1 MKSIVVS
8 LVKNMLLV
16 SILLITLFNFFN
28 HFIKWN
34 DLFITQLI
42 TGFFYLILSCY
53 EILNST
59 FISSLNINRFP
70 YFSNSYIMFRTL
82 KTTVFFLISVL
93 LFLTTNAVKN
103 LYPICLTLAFAEL
116 IVNYLK
122 YKKHLCYVYLST
134 NFLILAENK
143 QTKLFA
149 NEISLIE
156 YRHEILYFV
165 KKDGKS
171 IQIKLEHIN
180 QKTMFLTKIYD
191 WVLKNNI
198 SVGKE
203 SNEKMIN
210 EVNLK

>member
-1 MKSIVVS
+1 MVNK
-8 LVKNMLLV
+8 
-16 SILLITLFNFFN
+16 
-28 HFIKWN
+28 
-34 DLFITQLI
+34 QLI
-42 TGFFYLILSCY
+42 
-53 EILNST
+53 
-59 FISSLNINRFP
+59 
-70 YFSNSYIMFRTL
+70 
-82 KTTVFFLISVL
+82 VFFL
-93 LFLTTNAVKN
+93 LTTLFISCNNREEKSNSKTEDHVTSDAILSIQDVTDLIQEGYVSFYRAWNK
-103 LYPICLTLAFAEL
+103 LDWEL
-116 IVNYLK
+116 INSRAEEEKPGIITNYLK

>member
-1 MKSIVVS
+1 MANYVEFEWWT
-8 LVKNMLLV
+8 N
-16 SILLITLFNFFN
+16 ILE
-28 HFIKWN
+28 
-34 DLFITQLI
+34 
-42 TGFFYLILSCY
+42 LSQTN
-53 EILNST
+53 LS
-59 FISSLNINRFP
+59 
-70 YFSNSYIMFRTL
+70 
-82 KTTVFFLISVL
+82 FFL
-93 LFLTTNAVKN
+93 N

-116 IVNYLK
+116 ITNYLK

-180 QKTMFLTKIYD
+180 QKTI
-191 WVLKNNI
+191 VI
-198 SVGKE
+198 
-203 SNEKMIN
+203 
-210 EVNLK
+210 